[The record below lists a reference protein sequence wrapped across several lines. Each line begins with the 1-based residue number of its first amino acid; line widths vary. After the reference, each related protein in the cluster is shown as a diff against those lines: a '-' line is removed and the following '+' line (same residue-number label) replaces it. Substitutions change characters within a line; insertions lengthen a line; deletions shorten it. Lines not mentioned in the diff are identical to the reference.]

1 MELVVVQVV
10 AEILPALVEQAIVRL
25 EVLLKEMQEDRH
37 LVDQVRRDLAGAGV
51 VLEQLETDQTVM
63 AGQELQTTYLVLLF
77 FTLVVAVVEHTTEV
91 LRELVVLAL
100 EVLVVLQLRQIIPAQ
115 TEQMVVE
122 AVAVAVQFLVVD
134 KQTAATAVLA

>member
-1 MELVVVQVV
+1 MELVVVQAA

-25 EVLLKEMQEDRH
+25 EVLLKEMQEDQP
-37 LVDQVRRDLAGAGV
+37 LVDQVRSDMAGAGV

-63 AGQELQTTYLVLLF
+63 AGQELQMTYLVLLF

-100 EVLVVLQLRQIIPAQ
+100 EVLVVLQLGQIVPAQ

-134 KQTAATAVLA
+134 NQTAATAATA

>member
-1 MELVVVQVV
+1 MELVVVQAA

-25 EVLLKEMQEDRH
+25 EVLLKEMQEDQP
-37 LVDQVRRDLAGAGV
+37 LVDQVRSDMAGAGV

-63 AGQELQTTYLVLLF
+63 AGQELQMTYLVLLF

-100 EVLVVLQLRQIIPAQ
+100 EVLVVLQLGQIVPAQ

-134 KQTAATAVLA
+134 HQTAATAATA